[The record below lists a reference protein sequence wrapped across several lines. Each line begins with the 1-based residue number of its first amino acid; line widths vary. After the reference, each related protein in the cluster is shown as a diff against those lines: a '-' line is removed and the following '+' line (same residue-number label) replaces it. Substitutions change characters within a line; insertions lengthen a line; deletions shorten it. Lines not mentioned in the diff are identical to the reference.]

1 MALVPTL
8 LAAPVA
14 SRPLAASIAD
24 ALGVAQSGGAMTSLT
39 DAARVTDAREEEK
52 QARARALLAS
62 ATLRAGGV
70 RGAAWSLSK
79 FNYGPVRHF

>member
-52 QARARALLAS
+52 QARARALLAACLYLNS
-62 ATLRAGGV
+62 LILAIFG
-70 RGAAWSLSK
+70 RGSH
-79 FNYGPVRHF
+79 RTC